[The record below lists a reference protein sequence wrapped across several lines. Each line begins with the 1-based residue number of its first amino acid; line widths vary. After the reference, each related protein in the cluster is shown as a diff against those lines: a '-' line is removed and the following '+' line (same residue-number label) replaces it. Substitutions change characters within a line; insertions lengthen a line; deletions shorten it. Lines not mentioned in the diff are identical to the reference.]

1 MVLEI
6 TNPERDLLFA
16 LIESAHREMIQEIDH
31 TDTRDFRKLLKNK
44 LDLLERVV
52 AKDVGEAGRDD
63 GFETEI
69 HQCPR
74 RVLSRAAAA
83 EIISTDESLRTAIN
97 QGTEVRTVGKQM
109 LPQTDFIGDF
119 QEASRDDLIRI
130 DVVLGY
136 DDNTR

>member
-1 MVLEI
+1 MFGIL
-6 TNPERDLLFA
+6 
-16 LIESAHREMIQEIDH
+16 
-31 TDTRDFRKLLKNK
+31 
-44 LDLLERVV
+44 

-69 HQCPR
+69 HQCPW

-83 EIISTDESLRTAIN
+83 EIISTDENLRTAVN
-97 QGTEVRTVGKQM
+97 QGTEIRTVGEQM
-109 LPQTDFIGDF
+109 LPQAGLAGDF

-130 DVVLGY
+130 DVFLGY